1 MSPFFNNSG
10 SMVVRVVLSVSN
22 EVNISTG
29 RFVLLIKNL
38 KKLDFISKVKNSP
51 IVVVSCV

>member
-1 MSPFFNNSG
+1 
-10 SMVVRVVLSVSN
+10 MVVRVVLSVSN